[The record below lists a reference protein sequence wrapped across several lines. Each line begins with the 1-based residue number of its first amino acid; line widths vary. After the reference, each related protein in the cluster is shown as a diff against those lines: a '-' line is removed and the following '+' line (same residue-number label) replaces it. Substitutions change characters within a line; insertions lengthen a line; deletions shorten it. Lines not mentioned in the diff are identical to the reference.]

1 MVLQLIVQGTLR
13 QIDNP
18 TMSRHR
24 NVRNL
29 TEDDYYDDYDDDD
42 DYYDEED
49 VDESYYSPPPRTQQP
64 IIPIVPKATQTK
76 HEPTREKQ
84 TAQTLEDKLRL
95 VQGMGF
101 SLDRAKL
108 ALDATN
114 GNVQE
119 AINILLTGGIQS
131 LPVAVTKS
139 GVVKPPAG
147 FGAPPIEKKEVTTKP
162 PTGIHPRSTIDSTSK
177 GLSTPPG
184 MEKDKTIRTTGLQS
198 KKDFGPLPKLP
209 PELRDE
215 LSCQKSRLAMVVVG
229 HVDAGKSTLMGQVMV
244 QLGQVSKRTVEKY
257 QKQASELG
265 KASFALAWVMD
276 EDETERERGVTMD
289 IATKL
294 ISTETHDFVILDA
307 PGHADFVPSMITGA
321 AAADVGIVVIAA
333 TIGEFEAGFDGG
345 GQTRE
350 HIILAR
356 GLGVSQLIVA
366 VNKLDTTDWSEQ
378 RFLEIRSKIE
388 PFLLQCGFIAKRI
401 QFVPISG
408 LTGANVKSKLGVNKL
423 YAWYKGST
431 LLEAMDEFQPAPRN
445 VDKPLRIVVNDVY
458 TEGNKGV
465 TVRCRV
471 VQGVVQVGDKVV
483 ALPIGDEALVSKIE
497 HGVATTENRY
507 KYAMAGDTTEIVL
520 LGIDVARLATGNI
533 ISHPHL
539 ELRPRLERKVSAR
552 IMVMD
557 HLSVPLIRG
566 AQLLTHMH
574 SIDVP
579 TALSKLLSS
588 VHPKKK
594 NSQRDKPRVLT
605 AGVSATVEL
614 TFTEKIAVEAY
625 TDCRALGR
633 FVLRRGGE
641 TVAIGI
647 VESVL

>member
-1 MVLQLIVQGTLR
+1 
-13 QIDNP
+13 
-18 TMSRHR
+18 MSRHR

-42 DYYDEED
+42 YYDEED
-49 VDESYYSPPPRTQQP
+49 VDESYYHPPPRTQHP
-64 IIPIVPKATQTK
+64 IIPIVPKTTQSK

-84 TAQTLEDKLRL
+84 TMQTLEDKIRL

-101 SLDRAKL
+101 SLDRAKS
-108 ALDATN
+108 ALHATN
-114 GNVQE
+114 GDVQE

-131 LPVAVTKS
+131 PPVAVTKS
-139 GVVKPPAG
+139 GVTKPPAG
-147 FGAPPIEKKEVTTKP
+147 FGAPPIENKEVAAKSP
-162 PTGIHPRSTIDSTSK
+162 AVIHPPSTIDSTSK
-177 GLSTPPG
+177 GHSTPSG
-184 MEKDKTIRTTGLQS
+184 IEKDKTIRTPGLQS
-198 KKDFGPLPKLP
+198 KKDYGPLPKLP
-209 PELRDE
+209 SDLRAE
-215 LSCQKSRLAMVVVG
+215 LSSQKSRLAMVVVG

-244 QLGQVSKRTVEKY
+244 QLGHVSKRTVEKY

-366 VNKLDTTDWSEQ
+366 VNKLDTTEWSEQ

-388 PFLLQCGFIAKRI
+388 PFLLQCGFVAKRI

-408 LTGANVKSKLGVNKL
+408 LTGANVNSKLGVNNL

-483 ALPIGDEALVSKIE
+483 GLPIGDEAVVSKIE

-533 ISHPHL
+533 ISHPHW
-539 ELRPRLERKVSAR
+539 ELRPRLKRKVNPQELWFWSIYR
-552 IMVMD
+552 F
-557 HLSVPLIRG
+557 
-566 AQLLTHMH
+566 H
-574 SIDVP
+574 SF
-579 TALSKLLSS
+579 
-588 VHPKKK
+588 
-594 NSQRDKPRVLT
+594 
-605 AGVSATVEL
+605 VEHSYN
-614 TFTEKIAVEAY
+614 AY
-625 TDCRALGR
+625 A
-633 FVLRRGGE
+633 
-641 TVAIGI
+641 
-647 VESVL
+647 